1 RRPPVLLARRRPRGL
16 HRRPDPRP
24 GQLDGH
30 VPRGRRRSLLALAR
44 SASRA
49 RAAHAL
55 PGPLGPR
62 DRRDGKDRRVS
73 KASPRE
79 GGSSPCRGAQGR
91 RHGGRP
97 HTPGLRRARREAD
110 VRGRDDDAC
119 TPAQARRRGC
129 CPRTR
134 GPLRAVGRLGGMT
147 RPILSMSA
155 PELEHWL
162 AAHDAPAYR
171 RKQVWSWLARGAPS
185 FGAMRDLP
193 KALRDSMEGELGVSS
208 LRPLAV
214 VQADRGLTTKTLYE
228 LDGGHS
234 VEAVVMRYA
243 DRSTLCISSQAG
255 CPIGCPF
262 CATGKFP
269 FGRNL
274 KAHEIVEQAVDA
286 ARVLAEE
293 GRRLSHVVFMGM
305 GEPSLNYNAVIESVR
320 RMSDP
325 DRLAISPRR
334 IVLSTSGV
342 IPRIEQLSSEKLPV
356 TLAVSLH
363 AARDELR
370 DVLVPINRKY
380 PLHDLIVAAQ
390 RYAKASGR
398 RVSYE
403 WVMLAGVN
411 DTERDAKELSTMLK
425 GKLAHVNLIPFNP
438 VDGTPYNAPS
448 RNAIRQFR
456 QLLVDGG

>member
-1 RRPPVLLARRRPRGL
+1 MSDSRP
-16 HRRPDPRP
+16 
-24 GQLDGH
+24 
-30 VPRGRRRSLLALAR
+30 
-44 SASRA
+44 
-49 RAAHAL
+49 
-55 PGPLGPR
+55 
-62 DRRDGKDRRVS
+62 
-73 KASPRE
+73 
-79 GGSSPCRGAQGR
+79 
-91 RHGGRP
+91 
-97 HTPGLRRARREAD
+97 
-110 VRGRDDDAC
+110 
-119 TPAQARRRGC
+119 
-129 CPRTR
+129 
-134 GPLRAVGRLGGMT
+134 
-147 RPILSMSA
+147 PILSLSRT
-155 PELEHWL
+155 ELDAWL
-162 AAHDAPAYR
+162 VSNDAPPYR
-171 RKQVWSWLARGAPS
+171 RRQLWGWLARGAPS
-185 FGAMRDLP
+185 FQAMHDVP
-193 KALRDSMEGELGVSS
+193 KALREALERDFRITS
-208 LRPLAV
+208 LRQVALS
-214 VQADRGLTTKTLYE
+214 QADGALTTKTLFE

-234 VEAVVMRYA
+234 VEAVVMRYTA
-243 DRSTLCISSQAG
+243 RSTLCISSQAG

-274 KAHEIVEQAVDA
+274 AAHEIEEQAIA
-286 ARVLAEE
+286 SARLLADE

-305 GEPSLNYNAVIESVR
+305 GEPFINYDAVIESVR

-325 DRLAISPRR
+325 QRLAISPRR

-411 DTERDAKELSTMLK
+411 DTERDAKELSALLK

-456 QLLVDGG
+456 QLLVDGGLNVTVRDTRGREADAACGQLHERVMRQRVTA